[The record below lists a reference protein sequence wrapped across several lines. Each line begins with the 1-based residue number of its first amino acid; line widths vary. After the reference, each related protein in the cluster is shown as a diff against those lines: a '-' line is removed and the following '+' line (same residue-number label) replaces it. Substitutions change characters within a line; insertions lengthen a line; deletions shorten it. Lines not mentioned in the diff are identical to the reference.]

1 MKSAMG
7 ETKDYIIANLEKE
20 LNARN
25 EMYAQL
31 EKIAVEDCN
40 MKDEYRC
47 RISEM
52 RNEIKAQWK
61 IVEESIEL
69 LKRAKIVMSNE
80 KAGFLIH
87 TVCHDIGLFVKEYS
101 E

>member
-1 MKSAMG
+1 MKSAME

-25 EMYAQL
+25 EMYKQL

-40 MKDEYRC
+40 MKDEYRY

-52 RNEIKAQWK
+52 RN
-61 IVEESIEL
+61 
-69 LKRAKIVMSNE
+69 
-80 KAGFLIH
+80 
-87 TVCHDIGLFVKEYS
+87 
-101 E
+101 